1 MEHALR
7 NIANNWQL
15 DAVQEDIEK
24 YFYITDEVG
33 SIKSGRNCYVIGRKG
48 TGKSAI
54 CQHILRLKTY
64 NIFTESLSFKN
75 FPFNELYAH
84 QDTAY
89 TNNNQYIT
97 FWTYLI
103 YLYVCKMLSDNASI
117 SSDFCNAIKD
127 IIPDL
132 DPNKLPRTIKRWTSV
147 EFGAQLAEKIGSL
160 SLKFDA
166 TLQKTDKPWIERT
179 NTLEDLI
186 IRYCD
191 NCEYYIVFDELD
203 EDYCVSSEEEKRS
216 YINLLKG
223 LFKAVQKVRSVFK
236 ARNLRIKPIIFLRDD
251 IYAQISDSDKNK
263 WSDFKLELSWTPE
276 KLKHLLAYR
285 ISRENDQLGIAFDNA
300 WDSVFVHDLRIR
312 YGGKRMIPVFDF
324 ILNNTHLRPR
334 DVISYLKCCCSIAL
348 QNNKSRVDWREVKAA
363 DREFSNYFKNELED
377 EITPLIPQI
386 NVIWKM
392 ITEMRKLIFSVK
404 DFEETLEE
412 YQQQKMVDMHITA
425 SSILEILFNFSILGN
440 QHKTQEKTFF
450 FKYQQTNMTYNRHER
465 LVVHRG
471 LLKSLQLI

>member
-1 MEHALR
+1 
-7 NIANNWQL
+7 
-15 DAVQEDIEK
+15 
-24 YFYITDEVG
+24 
-33 SIKSGRNCYVIGRKG
+33 
-48 TGKSAI
+48 
-54 CQHILRLKTY
+54 
-64 NIFTESLSFKN
+64 
-75 FPFNELYAH
+75 
-84 QDTAY
+84 
-89 TNNNQYIT
+89 
-97 FWTYLI
+97 
-103 YLYVCKMLSDNASI
+103 
-117 SSDFCNAIKD
+117 
-127 IIPDL
+127 
-132 DPNKLPRTIKRWTSV
+132 
-147 EFGAQLAEKIGSL
+147 
-160 SLKFDA
+160 
-166 TLQKTDKPWIERT
+166 
-179 NTLEDLI
+179 
-186 IRYCD
+186 
-191 NCEYYIVFDELD
+191 
-203 EDYCVSSEEEKRS
+203 
-216 YINLLKG
+216 
-223 LFKAVQKVRSVFK
+223 
-236 ARNLRIKPIIFLRDD
+236 
-251 IYAQISDSDKNK
+251 
-263 WSDFKLELSWTPE
+263 
-276 KLKHLLAYR
+276 
-285 ISRENDQLGIAFDNA
+285 
-300 WDSVFVHDLRIR
+300 
-312 YGGKRMIPVFDF
+312 MIPVFDF

>member
-1 MEHALR
+1 MKQALS

-24 YFYITDEVG
+24 YFYITDEVS
-33 SIKSGRNCYVIGRKG
+33 SIVSGKNCYVIGRKG
-48 TGKSAI
+48 AGKSAI
-54 CQHILRLKTY
+54 CQHILRLKAY

-75 FPFNELYAH
+75 FPFNELYVH
-84 QDTAY
+84 QDSAY
-89 TNNNQYIT
+89 TNSNQYIT
-97 FWTYLI
+97 FWKYLI
-103 YLYVCKMLSDNASI
+103 YLYICKMMSDNHSI
-117 SSDFCNAIKD
+117 SSDFRNAIKD

-132 DPNKLPRTIKRWTSV
+132 DPNKLPRTIKHWTSV

-160 SLKFDA
+160 KFKFDA
-166 TLQKTDKPWIERT
+166 TLVKRNVTWIERT

-186 IRYCD
+186 VKYCD

-203 EDYCVSSEEEKRS
+203 EDYCVSSEDEKRS
-216 YINLLKG
+216 YLNLLKG
-223 LFKAVQKVRSVFK
+223 LFKAVQSVRSVLR
-236 ARNLRIKPIIFLRDD
+236 AGNLKIKPIIFLRDD

-263 WSDFKLELSWTPE
+263 WSDFKLELSWTSE
-276 KLKHLLAYR
+276 KLKRLLAYR
-285 ISRENDQLGIAFDNA
+285 ISRENNQQDISFDNA
-300 WDSVFVHDLRIR
+300 WDSVFVHDLKIK
-312 YGGKRMIPVFDF
+312 YGGKRMKPVFDF
-324 ILNNTHLRPR
+324 ILINTHLRPR

-348 QNNKSRVDWREVKAA
+348 QYNKSIVCWRDVKAA

-377 EITPLIPQI
+377 EITPLVPQI

-392 ITEMRKLIFSVK
+392 ITEMRKPIFSVN
-404 DFEETLEE
+404 DFEDTLVE
-412 YQQQKMVDMHITA
+412 YQQQKMLEMNISA

-440 QHKTQEKTFF
+440 QHKTQEKIAF

-471 LLKSLQLI
+471 LLKSLQLL